1 MFRSD
6 DPGADFDRWD
16 MEQERR
22 RSRLPVCEDKKC
34 RKRIEDENY
43 YEVDGEILCEKCM
56 NRRYRKFTEDYIEI
70 D

>member
-22 RSRLPVCEDKKC
+22 RARLPVCEDKKC

-70 D
+70 N

>member
-22 RSRLPVCEDKKC
+22 RARLPVCEDKKC